1 MQYDHYIHHRQ
12 SLRLREYDYS
22 QAGAYFVTICTNRKQ
37 HLLGEIIN
45 GEAKLN
51 QIGEMV
57 KKWWLILPRKFQN
70 IKIDEYAIMP
80 NHFHGIIIIVGAN
93 QCVCP
98 NVIDDV
104 RIGGGHIA
112 FEGGH
117 IAFEGGHIGPPL
129 HRMIQWFK
137 TMTTNEY
144 IRGIKTYSWPCFY
157 GKFWQRNYYERVI
170 RNDTELNK
178 IREYIITNPQKW
190 DTDSEN
196 PDVLAL

>member
-117 IAFEGGHIGPPL
+117 IGPPL